1 MKVFQVEGG
10 WSRENVRLGTR
21 PDPQPGPGQVRLR
34 MKASAL
40 NFRDLLVPQRG
51 YGSRMKQLPLI
62 MLSDGVGVVDAVG
75 EGVTPFARRRP
86 RLSTVLPKLDRR
98 RSR

>member
-1 MKVFQVEGG
+1 MKVFQVEGS

-62 MLSDGVGVVDAVG
+62 MLSDGVGVVDTVG
-75 EGVTPFARRRP
+75 EGVTSLREGDRV
-86 RLSTVLPKLDRR
+86 LSAILPKLDRR